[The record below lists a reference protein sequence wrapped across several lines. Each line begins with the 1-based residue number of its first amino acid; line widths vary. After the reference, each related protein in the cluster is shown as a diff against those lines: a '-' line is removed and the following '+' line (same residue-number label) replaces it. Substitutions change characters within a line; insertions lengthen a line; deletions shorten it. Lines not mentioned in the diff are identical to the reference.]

1 MPSPSPS
8 RRPSPSRVRAHKN
21 RRARL
26 RRTFLA
32 ELNFLLE
39 WPLTEADLASH
50 FGVTPGGLSRR
61 IERAVGSE
69 HPLAEQVRRRRP
81 GYCPS
86 CRRSDETHLAG
97 CSNTLPT
104 YNALR
109 ARRRRER
116 VGVAS

>member
-1 MPSPSPS
+1 MPSPSPKPHS
-8 RRPSPSRVRAHKN
+8 PAQTRAAKRRIARE
-21 RRARL
+21 RRYFL
-26 RRTFLA
+26 R

-39 WPLTEADLASH
+39 WPLTEVELAAR

-97 CSNTLPT
+97 CPNTLPT

-109 ARRRRER
+109 SRRRRER